1 MLPHLLLVQA
11 GPTDLDLQNRITGRL
26 DLPLTADAESSTH
39 KILAPLGPLS
49 VDLVVSAP
57 CQAAVQTARI
67 LASSG
72 KLRVKVDKRLVNIDY
87 GLWHGKSLE
96 ELKRTQPDVYRQWV
110 QSPNRIQ
117 APGGESPVDVQ
128 QRLDSF
134 VEWCLRKHGTQRI
147 AVVVPAAI
155 ARTIAEWYFP
165 ADPDEKRFGDPTKIS
180 WAWLPE
186 ENVERPATTLPKQSL
201 IDNFSAIWGL

>member
-26 DLPLTADAESSTH
+26 DLPLSPQAETMTKTA
-39 KILAPLGPLS
+39 LAQMGQIA
-49 VDLVVSAP
+49 VEAIVSAP
-57 CQAAVQTARI
+57 CQSAVQTARI
-67 LASSG
+67 LAGSSRI
-72 KLRVKVDKRLVNIDY
+72 RVKVDKRLVNIDY
-87 GLWHGKSLE
+87 GLWHGKSRE

-117 APGGESPVDVQ
+117 APAGESPLEVQ

-134 VEWCLRKHGTQRI
+134 LEWCLWKYATKRVAVI
-147 AVVVPAAI
+147 APAAI
-155 ARTIAEWYFP
+155 ARAIAELYFP
-165 ADPDEKRFGDPTKIS
+165 ADPDEKRFGDPAQIN
-180 WAWLPE
+180 WAWLPIGAID
-186 ENVERPATTLPKQSL
+186 RSPATARKQSL